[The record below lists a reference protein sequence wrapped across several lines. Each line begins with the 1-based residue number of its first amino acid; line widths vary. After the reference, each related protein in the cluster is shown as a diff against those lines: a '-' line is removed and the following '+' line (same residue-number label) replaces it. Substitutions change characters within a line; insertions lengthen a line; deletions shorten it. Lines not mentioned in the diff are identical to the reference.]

1 MIVYQIE
8 PIDHW
13 NGWHKPSDLFR
24 SMAFTLDTEWL
35 DPLDWASAWSQAQ
48 KLAIKLGWEGDI
60 REGPY
65 VTVLPD
71 QGGST
76 PPFVIAWKQDNNGT
90 TFVASPFHLTWL
102 DLDQLEWV
110 EE

>member
-24 SMAFTLDTEWL
+24 ALIDGWDTEWL
-35 DPLDWASAWSQAQ
+35 DPLDWEKSWTKAQ
-48 KLAIKLGWEGDI
+48 MLALRIGWEGDF
-60 REGPY
+60 RTGPL

-71 QGGST
+71 QGQGP
-76 PPFVIAWKQDNNGT
+76 PPFIIAWKQDNNGT

-102 DLDQLEWV
+102 DLNQVEWV
-110 EE
+110 EG